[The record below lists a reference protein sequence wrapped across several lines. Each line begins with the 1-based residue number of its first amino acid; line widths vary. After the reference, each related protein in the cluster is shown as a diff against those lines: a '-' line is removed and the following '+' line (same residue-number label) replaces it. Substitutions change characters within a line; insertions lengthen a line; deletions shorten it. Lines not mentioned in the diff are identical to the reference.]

1 MTLQLFGH
9 PFSSY
14 CQKALIAF
22 YENGIAFDFRLLDSD
37 PATFAEFAGLWPI
50 GKFPMLVDDGRV
62 IFEATGII
70 EHLAVHHPG
79 PVALIPA
86 DAAAAVEVRMLDR
99 FFDNYVM
106 NAMQPIVANA
116 LRPEG
121 ERDPRALPDAQAM
134 LDKSYAWLEARMAD
148 REWATD
154 AGFSLAD
161 AAAAPSLFYA
171 DWAYPLGD
179 RYPSVTAYRRRLLAR
194 PSFAR
199 AVDEARR
206 YRHYFPLGAPD
217 RD

>member
-1 MTLQLFGH
+1 MQLFGH

-14 CQKALIAF
+14 YHKSLIAF
-22 YENGIAFDFRLLDSD
+22 YENDIAFEPRLLGGDD
-37 PATFAEFAGLWPI
+37 ATAAEFAGLSPT
-50 GKFPMLVDDGRV
+50 GKFPLLVDGDRV
-62 IFEATGII
+62 VFEATSII

-79 PVALIPA
+79 SVALIPA
-86 DAAAAVEVRMLDR
+86 QCAAAVEARMLDR

-106 NAMQPIVANA
+106 APMQAIVGNA

-134 LDKSYAWLEARMAD
+134 LDRSYAWLEARMAN

-171 DWAYPLGD
+171 DWAYPFGD
-179 RYPSVTAYRRRLLAR
+179 KYPALTTYRQRLLAR

-199 AVDEARR
+199 AVDEARPFR
-206 YRHYFPLGAPD
+206 PYFPLGAPD